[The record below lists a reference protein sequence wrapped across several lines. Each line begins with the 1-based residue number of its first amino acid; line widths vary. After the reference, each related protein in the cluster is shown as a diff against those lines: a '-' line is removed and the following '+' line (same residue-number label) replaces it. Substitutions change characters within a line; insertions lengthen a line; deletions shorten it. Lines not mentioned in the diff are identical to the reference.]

1 MFGKREAHLVVLND
15 LDEAR
20 EAVRRTVH
28 DASPEELPGLQRA
41 LKILDEATDGDPP
54 ELRWVRQVLTKAD
67 VDPDTHEIAAV
78 REVRKQLPGMSLAS
92 AVGLV
97 RQVKAS

>member
-15 LDEAR
+15 LDEAW
-20 EAVRRTVH
+20 EAVRRAVH

-41 LKILDEATDGDPP
+41 LKILDEAGDGEPQ
-54 ELRWVRQVLTKAD
+54 EIRWTRQVLTRAGI
-67 VDPDTHEIAAV
+67 DPRTHEVAAV
-78 REVRKQLPGMSLAS
+78 REVRKQLPGLSLAS

-97 RQVKAS
+97 RQVKG